1 MPRIAVNRNYKIHIL
16 DITELVNLFEHKIEH
31 LLSDYILSHNEI
43 NALFDYCIHR
53 AIVNIL
59 QIKIGYNGNC
69 LSSGYIDKDIY
80 EDVFMYKVGEYFT
93 AFLYNRLL
101 MFNILVNNARHIQVG
116 HKVLQIQNNQPLVK
130 LTVVGNALWLFEG
143 QQSG

>member
-1 MPRIAVNRNYKIHIL
+1 MSKIAINRNYKIHIL
-16 DITELVNLFEHKIEH
+16 DITELVHLFEHKIEH
-31 LLSDYILSHNEI
+31 LLSDYILSHNEV
-43 NALFDYCIHR
+43 NTLFDYCIHK
-53 AIVNIL
+53 AVVNIL
-59 QIKIGYNGNC
+59 QIKLGYNGNC

-93 AFLYNRLL
+93 TFLYNRLF

-143 QQSG
+143 QPSD

>member
-43 NALFDYCIHR
+43 NTLFDYCIHR

-93 AFLYNRLL
+93 TFLYNRLL

-143 QQSG
+143 QPSD